1 MAADSNKDAPV
12 LPDEILKQLAAY
24 WTNLGASHTA
34 DPAETASGN
43 EPDHASERDGLLRAC
58 SMTLI
63 CFADDEED
71 PLALNGMLVSL
82 MREHPSRLIV
92 VRLRDGEDELQARV
106 SSQCWMPF
114 GQSRQICCEQVEMT
128 ASINRLAD
136 AASIVAPLAA
146 PDLPRVIVL
155 RSARIVRAGA
165 LRKILALGDKI
176 VVDSSRP
183 GAPGFGEIGG
193 LLDAGHITGDL
204 AWTRLTPLRALL
216 AQLLGNRNPVGVTID
231 YAGKEAGPEAR
242 YLQAWLETALPNAIV
257 SLRGNSQPSADC
269 PAGDGKPLAIRVD
282 PDITV
287 RLCHGGAEFDAGA
300 IRQRASMPPGTEE
313 QLLNEELGIVVH
325 DRVFERALNHIT
337 A

>member
-1 MAADSNKDAPV
+1 MAAATNGAIR
-12 LPDEILKQLAAY
+12 PDDILKQLSAY
-24 WTNLGASHTA
+24 WTTLGADSHGT
-34 DPAETASGN
+34 PEQTTESG
-43 EPDHASERDGLLRAC
+43 GLLRAC

-71 PLALNGMLVSL
+71 AGRLNEMLASL

-92 VRLRDGEDELQARV
+92 VRLRDGEDELAARV

-114 GQSRQICCEQVEMT
+114 GHRRQICCEQVEVT
-128 ASINRLAD
+128 VSINRLAD

-165 LRKILALGDKI
+165 LRKVLALGDKI

-183 GAPGFGEIGG
+183 GAPGFGELGG

-204 AWTRLTPLRALL
+204 SWTRLTPIRALL
-216 AQLLGNRNPVGVTID
+216 AQLLENRRPANVVVE
-231 YAGKEAGPEAR
+231 YAGREAAPEVR
-242 YLQAWLETALPNAIV
+242 YLQAWLETALPGAYV
-257 SLRGNSQPSADC
+257 SLRGNGLAPEDC
-269 PAGDGKPLAIRVD
+269 RAEAGKPSVIRVD
-282 PDITV
+282 KDIAV
-287 RLCHGGAEFDAGA
+287 RLCPGGAEYDTGTM
-300 IRQRASMPPGTEE
+300 RQRASMPDATEE
-313 QLLNEELGIVVH
+313 LLLNEELGIVVH